1 MHVGNATTK
10 LVAFL
15 PYHTHTQEGSTKGDR
30 FTTRVTYTECI
41 GVLLRNKVL
50 VHSVGVLR
58 LAGYALSD

>member
-1 MHVGNATTK
+1 M
-10 LVAFL
+10 
-15 PYHTHTQEGSTKGDR
+15 GSTKGDR
-30 FTTRVTYTECI
+30 FTTRVTYTERI